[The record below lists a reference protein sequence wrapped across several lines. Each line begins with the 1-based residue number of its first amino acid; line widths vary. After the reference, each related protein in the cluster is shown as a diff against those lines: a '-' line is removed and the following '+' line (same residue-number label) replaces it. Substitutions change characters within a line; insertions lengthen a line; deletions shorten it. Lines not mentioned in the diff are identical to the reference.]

1 MKWKY
6 AYIDQCERNKR
17 MEYSRAYHNSKIA
30 VQTLRHWEYY
40 IQKRR
45 ESRKLKGDI
54 EIYLFPKSHL
64 IVGGK

>member
-6 AYIDQCERNKR
+6 AYIDHCERKKR

-30 VQTLRHWEYY
+30 VQTLRHWKYY

-45 ESRKLKGDI
+45 ESQKLKG
-54 EIYLFPKSHL
+54 ETEVYLIPKSHL